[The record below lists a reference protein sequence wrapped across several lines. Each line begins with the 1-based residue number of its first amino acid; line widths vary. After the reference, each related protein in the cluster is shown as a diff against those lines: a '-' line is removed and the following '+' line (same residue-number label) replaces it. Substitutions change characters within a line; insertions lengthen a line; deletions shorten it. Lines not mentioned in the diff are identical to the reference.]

1 MERVFSELMENQNCQ
16 SAYLSILEE
25 SNAASYMPGVLSFCS
40 TFDTILNS
48 CSIENSCFSQ
58 REMDLIKDVLKI
70 LYKTA
75 MDTVVRAH
83 NMFGGK
89 GFGIRNALDMISSTK
104 IKTGNRVKNIGVYIP
119 LQILRDTG
127 IKSKIID
134 IGEDIIEDYKTKDCQ
149 GIVNS
154 SQRLDAPRLLFIVL
168 IFIFSTCLN
177 H

>member
-89 GFGIRNALDMISSTK
+89 GFGIRGQAFRLFSILKELLAFVVLRSLLPLALYSD
-104 IKTGNRVKNIGVYIP
+104 YIRLVRILWCE
-119 LQILRDTG
+119 LQ
-127 IKSKIID
+127 SK
-134 IGEDIIEDYKTKDCQ
+134 
-149 GIVNS
+149 
-154 SQRLDAPRLLFIVL
+154 
-168 IFIFSTCLN
+168 
-177 H
+177 